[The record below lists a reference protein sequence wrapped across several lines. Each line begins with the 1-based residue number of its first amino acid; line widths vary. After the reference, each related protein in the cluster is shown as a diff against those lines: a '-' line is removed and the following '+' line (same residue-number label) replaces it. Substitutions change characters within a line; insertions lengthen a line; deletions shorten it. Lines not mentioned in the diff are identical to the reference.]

1 MSPPRS
7 PANEYS
13 EDALIEQPAIEL
25 LHELGWTPA
34 NLYRETFG
42 ANGTQGRKHNREVI
56 LTRRLL
62 AKLKEFNPGLPDD
75 AYTQA
80 VEELTRDRSAM
91 IPVNANQ
98 EFYRLIKDGVK
109 VSIKNEDGSTTFE
122 TLRVID
128 WTNPKSN
135 DFFLGSQ
142 CWIQGELYLRRSDLI
157 GFVNGLPLLFIELKA
172 THRSVENAYNDNLRD
187 YKTAIPQ

>member
-1 MSPPRS
+1 MPPPRS

-25 LHELGWTPA
+25 LHELGWTPT
-34 NLYRETFG
+34 NLYKETFG
-42 ANGTQGRKHNREVI
+42 EHGTQGRKHNREVI

-75 AYTQA
+75 AYSQA

-98 EFYRLIKDGVK
+98 EFYRLIKEGVK
-109 VSIKNEDGSTTFE
+109 VPIKNEDGSTTFE
-122 TLRVID
+122 TLKVID
-128 WTNPKSN
+128 WTEPKNN
-135 DFFLGSQ
+135 DFFLASQ
-142 CWIQGELYLRRSDLI
+142 CWIQANCTSA
-157 GFVNGLPLLFIELKA
+157 VPM
-172 THRSVENAYNDNLRD
+172 
-187 YKTAIPQ
+187 

>member
-1 MSPPRS
+1 MPPPRS

-13 EDALIEQPAIEL
+13 EDALIEQPAIKL

-42 ANGTQGRKHNREVI
+42 ENSTHGREHNREVV
-56 LTRRLL
+56 LTRPLL
-62 AKLKEFNPGLPDD
+62 AKLQEFNPGLPDD

-98 EFYRLIKDGVK
+98 EFYHLIKDGVK
-109 VSIKNEDGSTTFE
+109 VSIKNEDGSTT
-122 TLRVID
+122 
-128 WTNPKSN
+128 
-135 DFFLGSQ
+135 
-142 CWIQGELYLRRSDLI
+142 
-157 GFVNGLPLLFIELKA
+157 
-172 THRSVENAYNDNLRD
+172 LRD
-187 YKTAIPQ
+187 LESN